1 MTLRVGPTVLTTTD
15 LPRAVAFWTTAL
27 GLRTRDAVG
36 PDTDFVVLIDPGARP
51 DQAPDGDADPGPT
64 PGAER
69 LSLQLGEVRERT
81 EPVRVHL
88 DLYADDQAGEVRR
101 LVGLGARKLPWDY
114 PEDPDFVVLAD
125 PDGHPFCV
133 VAKG

>member
-1 MTLRVGPTVLTTTD
+1 MLTTTD

-27 GLRTRDAVG
+27 GLRTRDTVG
-36 PDTDFVVLIDPGARP
+36 PDTDFVVLIDPSVHSGSTAN
-51 DQAPDGDADPGPT
+51 DNAAPVPT
-64 PGAER
+64 RGAER
-69 LSLQLGEVRERT
+69 LGLQSGEVRERT

-101 LVGLGARKLPWDY
+101 LLDLGAEKLPWDY
-114 PEDPDFVVLAD
+114 PDDPDFVVLAD
-125 PDGHPFCV
+125 PDGHPFRV